1 MRNRLAVILGLVTAV
16 LTVAVVAQT
25 DVTGTWNMTIDTEQG
40 SAPATLML
48 QQDGEKLTGSAPAT
62 LMLQQDGEKLT
73 GSLVSDQGTVEFE
86 GTIAGDKLEW
96 VMEIDAGGVF
106 LEITIEGTVDGD
118 EMMGTLDL
126 GGYGGGD
133 WTAKRMP

>member
-25 DVTGTWNMTIDTEQG
+25 DVTGTWNMTIDTEQ
-40 SAPATLML
+40 
-48 QQDGEKLTGSAPAT
+48 GSAPAT

>member
-40 SAPATLML
+40 ATSATLTI
-48 QQDGEKLTGSAPAT
+48 QQDGEKLTGSV
-62 LMLQQDGEKLT
+62 D
-73 GSLVSDQGTVEFE
+73 SDQGTLEFE
-86 GTIAGDKLEW
+86 GTISGTKLEW
-96 VMEIDAGGVF
+96 VMEVDAGGAF
-106 LEITIEGTVDGD
+106 LEVTIAGTVDGD
-118 EMMGTLDL
+118 EMTGTLDL

-133 WTAKRMP
+133 WTATRMP